1 MRTRKALASILVSA
15 AVATCA
21 VTALALPWTSDMSR
35 SRAVPPQTTG
45 TLLPPANA
53 MAIGHPRILD
63 RIDAD
68 GRLTNP
74 IPASPDVLKQG
85 RALFDT
91 YCAVCHG
98 ANGAG
103 EGPVSQYFSGIPNL
117 SAPAIQGYSDGL
129 IYSIIREGGFSM
141 PGYAETLSVSERWA
155 VVHAVRAFRQ
165 PS

>member
-1 MRTRKALASILVSA
+1 MV
-15 AVATCA
+15 
-21 VTALALPWTSDMSR
+21 LALFLTGDIAEPCGAAADHSD
-35 SRAVPPQTTG
+35 A
-45 TLLPPANA
+45 PATA
-53 MAIGHPRILD
+53 ERDGDRPSRILD
-63 RIDAD
+63 RIDAA
-68 GRLTNP
+68 RLTNP
-74 IPASPDVLKQG
+74 IAVSPDVLKQG
-85 RALFDT
+85 RALFET

>member
-1 MRTRKALASILVSA
+1 MRIRNALASVLVSA

-21 VTALALPWTSDMSR
+21 VTVLALPWTKDMSR
-35 SRAVPPQTTG
+35 GRTVLPQTVP
-45 TLLPPANA
+45 TLLPPSNA
-53 MAIGHPRILD
+53 LAIGHPRILD

-74 IPASPDVLKQG
+74 IPVSPDVLKQG
-85 RALFDT
+85 RALFET

-165 PS
+165 P